1 MGKTFSDNWYRVA
14 DLRIGLR
21 PTVDVRV
28 QYYGDEPWYVLH
40 ERAHNS
46 FHRVSSVT
54 WNFLTRLSVESTVDE
69 VWRASIEA
77 NPEETPGQE
86 DVFQLLASLYRSN
99 LIHIDGGA
107 DERRLIERGEDKKR
121 KPVLARLSELMFL
134 RIPLLDPEPYLR
146 RAEPVIRRLFSPLGL
161 VVAAI
166 LVCWGL
172 AELALS
178 GRSAW
183 NQADRLLQLNNV
195 VLLYLAVFVAKAL
208 HEIGHAAMCKH
219 FGGEVRTIGLMLLM
233 FTPLPYVDVTSS
245 WALRNRWQRALIGA
259 AGMLAD
265 MLVAA
270 IATIIWA
277 HSPPGVVN
285 ELAYNLMFS
294 TAVYTLVFNLNP
306 LMRFDGYYILADMA
320 GVPNLHEQA
329 RNAFRRWFRS
339 RALQLDEGI
348 PEPGER
354 VRNAA
359 LATFFVA
366 SNVYRLM
373 VMLGIVL
380 LIADAYLGLG
390 LVVAI
395 ALGLTSFVLPL
406 QQGWKTLR
414 SPLFQYQR
422 KLLIRRVGT
431 VLALLLLFFLV
442 IPMPDN
448 RVLPGVVEAKPH
460 TRVYSEAGGIVTRVY
475 AAAGVWVNGGSLL
488 VQLEN
493 PELDSELVG
502 VEAQLA
508 QAETL
513 EARSLTE
520 GSVDLVP
527 VEERLKTLTELKA
540 TLVRQKAALT
550 VRAPHGGYWVA
561 PDVGYRVGE
570 WVARGAELGEV
581 VDDRQHRFVGIIS
594 QEAGAVLTGARQD
607 GLQVRLEGALGDVF
621 GASGLTLI
629 PYSQDMLP
637 SAALS
642 PLAGGEVPIAA
653 ADPSGKRSAEPFFML
668 HANIEAPPRGTDNEP
683 VRAGRSGWIRVRL
696 PASPLAAQLWTSLR
710 QFLERR
716 YHL

>member
-28 QYYGDEPWYVLH
+28 QYYGEEPWYVLH

-46 FHRVSSVT
+46 FHRVSPDT

-77 NPEETPGQE
+77 APEETPGQE

-99 LIHIDGGA
+99 LIHIEGGA
-107 DERRLIERGEDKKR
+107 DERRLVERGADKKR
-121 KPVLARLSELMFL
+121 KPVLARLSELMFI

-146 RAEPVIRRLFSPLGL
+146 RAEPAIRRVFSPMGVLAASLIVGWGL
-161 VVAAI
+161 V
-166 LVCWGL
+166 
-172 AELALS
+172 ELALS

-195 VLLYLAVFVAKAL
+195 VLLYLAVFLAKAL
-208 HEIGHAAMCKH
+208 HELGHAAMCKR
-219 FGGEVRTIGLMLLM
+219 FGGEVHTIGLMLLM

-265 MLVAA
+265 IVVAA
-270 IATIIWA
+270 IATIVWA
-277 HSPPGVVN
+277 HSPPGMVN

-306 LMRFDGYYILADMA
+306 LMRFDGYYILADLA

-329 RNAFRRWFRS
+329 RNQFRRWFRS
-339 RALQLDEGI
+339 RALQLDDGI
-348 PEPGER
+348 IEPDER
-354 VRNAA
+354 VRSVL

-390 LVVAI
+390 LVVAV

-422 KLLIRRVGT
+422 KLLIRRVAIGLG
-431 VLALLLLFFLV
+431 VLLLFFLV

-448 RVLPGVVEAKPH
+448 RVLPGVVEARPH
-460 TRVYSEAGGIVTRVY
+460 TRIYSEAGGIVARVLTVS
-475 AAAGVWVNGGSLL
+475 GVRVNGATVL

-493 PELDSELVG
+493 PELDSEIVG
-502 VEAQLA
+502 VDAQIA

-520 GSVDLVP
+520 GGVDLAP
-527 VEERLKTLTELKA
+527 VEERLKTLTELKG
-540 TLVRQKAALT
+540 TLLRQKAALT

-561 PDVGYRVGE
+561 PEVGYRLGE

-581 VDDRQHRFVGIIS
+581 VDDRQHRFVGVIS

-607 GLQVRLEGALGDVF
+607 GIQVRLEGALGEVF
-621 GASGLTLI
+621 RATALTLV

-653 ADPSGKRSAEPFFML
+653 ADPSGKRSAEPFFIL
-668 HANIEAPPRGTDNEP
+668 HANIEAPAPGSDYEP
-683 VRAGRSGWIRVRL
+683 VRAGRSGWIRVHL
-696 PASPLAAQLWTSLR
+696 PARPLAAQLWTSLR